1 MRAIGHPIP
10 NGFRAPRV
18 VLGALILRVSDARNI
33 KLRHFARSNALA
45 VLSPSVEGSRES
57 RPQLAIVPNLS
68 GVVLVNDYDAV
79 KVKGGVAMKPI
90 PGFDRPS
97 LFRWDQ

>member
-10 NGFRAPRV
+10 NGFSAPRV
-18 VLGALILRVSDARNI
+18 VLGALGLRVSDARNI
-33 KLRHFARSNALA
+33 KLRHLARSHALA
-45 VLSPSVEGSRES
+45 VLSPRLKGSRES
-57 RPQLAIVPNLS
+57 RSQLAIAPNPI
-68 GVVLVNDYDAV
+68 GEVLVNDYDAV

-97 LFRWDQ
+97 FIRWDQ